1 MVAETDELEMN
12 LMQDG
17 LEDSFMLRSP
27 AKTSSQKIS
36 LDENK
41 YLKASKDLDEE
52 RHRIDEQVI
61 KEITQSVQFCKY
73 QQVYQLSQ
81 ALVG

>member
-73 QQVYQLSQ
+73 QQVYLLSQ